1 MRASMQWRM
10 AAGVLVLAAA
20 WASGVVAQAA
30 QDVQSVQL
38 SQEAAVA
45 IGTGTH
51 GAGHVAMKPMVA
63 ATPPMGWNSW
73 NFFAGKVTDK
83 DIRDTA
89 DLLVSTGMRDAGYVY
104 VNIDDTWE
112 GKRDAAG
119 KIQSNEKFPDMKAL
133 ADYVHSKGLKL
144 GIYSSPGA
152 KTCAGYE
159 ASLGHEEQDAQTY
172 AQWGIDYLKYDLCS
186 YGGVMRQMA
195 PNDVPAQNKLM
206 REAYEKMHQAI
217 VKTGRPMVYSLCQYG
232 DDSVWDW
239 GPSVGANL
247 WRTTGDISAN
257 FDRMSLIGRSQAGLE
272 KFAAPGHWNDPDMLE
287 VGNGRLNHDE
297 NLTHMTLWAM
307 LAAPLIAGNNL
318 TQMTPEIAAILMNK
332 EVIAIDQDGLG
343 KQGNRVYAEGPVE
356 IWAKQLRGGTKAVA
370 IFNFGETASEM
381 RGIRLHLKEMGFAGS
396 VTARD
401 VWAAKDLG
409 KIKNDWRTT
418 IPRHGVVLLV
428 VR

>member
-1 MRASMQWRM
+1 
-10 AAGVLVLAAA
+10 
-20 WASGVVAQAA
+20 
-30 QDVQSVQL
+30 
-38 SQEAAVA
+38 
-45 IGTGTH
+45 
-51 GAGHVAMKPMVA
+51 
-63 ATPPMGWNSW
+63 MGWNSW

-89 DLLVSTGMRDAGYVY
+89 DLLVSSGMRDAGYVY

-159 ASLGHEEQDAQTY
+159 GSLGHEEQDAATY
-172 AQWGIDYLKYDLCS
+172 AEWGIDYLKYDLCS
-186 YGGVMRQMA
+186 YGGVMKAQA
-195 PNDVPAQNKLM
+195 PDDLPAQYKLM

-217 VKTGRPMVYSLCQYG
+217 VKTGRPTVYSFCQYG

-239 GPSVGANL
+239 GPSVGANV

-257 FDRMSLIGRSQAGLE
+257 FDRMSLIGRSQAGLA
-272 KFAAPGHWNDPDMLE
+272 KFAGPGHWNDPDMLE
-287 VGNGRLNHDE
+287 VGNGRLTHDE
-297 NLTHMTLWAM
+297 NVTHMTLWAM

-318 TQMTPEIAAILMNK
+318 TQMTPDVASILMNK
-332 EVIAIDQDGLG
+332 EAIAIDQDALG
-343 KQGNRVYAEGPVE
+343 KQGDRVYAEGPVE
-356 IWAKQLRGGTKAVA
+356 IWAKPLKGGAKAVA

-381 RGIRLHLKEMGFAGS
+381 RGIRLHLKEMEFAGA

-409 KIKNDWRTT
+409 KIKDDYKMTV
-418 IPRHGVVLLV
+418 PRHGVVLLV